1 MDSGGKVA
9 AGARQRVQGR
19 DKVAPG
25 ILSHMA
31 QMPQG
36 TTVDVI
42 EVNGLPALLVR
53 VNGQIA
59 SVLTLEVEGDF
70 IHTLRTVLNPDKL
83 AHLKLPP
90 TPGQEWRLASAGPG

>member
-1 MDSGGKVA
+1 
-9 AGARQRVQGR
+9 
-19 DKVAPG
+19 
-25 ILSHMA
+25 
-31 QMPQG
+31 MPQG
-36 TTVDVI
+36 TTVEVI

-53 VNGQIA
+53 VKGQIF

-90 TPGQEWRLASAGPG
+90 ASGMEAIRKD